1 MATDEEDREVLP
13 TMVSDGEDSETEAE
27 DAAQAATPEAEYPH
41 DTIEWTV
48 KNFAELPVVVDGTA
62 TQPVN
67 FIRSESKK
75 TGDFEWGMKV
85 YPWGWSGNVVQENEY
100 LSLFCEIRN
109 DRDVERGVK
118 TKQGRFTVEV
128 RRNGSGSGN
137 SGGGGSGSGGSGA
150 QPEMHEVEYTFS
162 RTSLDR
168 GWKEFMQR
176 ADLLD
181 PENGFVQA
189 DGSVTFVGNFW
200 RVPDPEP
207 VQYSDYATKDYRK
220 ETGYIGLRNQG
231 ATCYMNSLLQTLYHT
246 TAFARA
252 VFLLPTE
259 KDDPAKS
266 IALALQRVFFNLKY
280 AHCAV
285 STKELT
291 QSFGWDTLE
300 SFQQHDV
307 QELNRVLTDNL
318 EEKMRGTP
326 AEGMLARL
334 LSGTIQ
340 HRIRC
345 TKVDFESC
353 REETFY
359 DLSVDV
365 QGCHDL
371 YRSLDKYTE
380 TEMLDG
386 DNMYDAGSHG
396 KQPAEK
402 GCKFLTL
409 PPVLHIQLKRW
420 VYDPRLD
427 RSVKLNDKFEFPMT
441 LDLERYLAADA
452 PRQEPSVY
460 ELHAVLIHS
469 GSAGGGH
476 YYVFMRPTRKNE
488 WFQFNDER
496 VIPCKAYAAMKEGF
510 GGTEYTYNV
519 NGRAVRSYTKPDTS
533 AYMLVYIRKSDIGN
547 VLFHLYSRDI
557 PYHLH
562 KRFANDAAAAVVK
575 QKEATEA
582 RVSKFV
588 RLVTDSDLRAH
599 EAAGDLFDPDN
610 IQSVTLPNTTTLAA
624 LYAEAARK
632 MGVDVSLVRLYP
644 FERRLNKSYRIMT
657 CFSTSQSFTLEKFNQ
672 PKLDFYVEVLSE
684 PAAAPLPPASLC
696 TLKTLEV
703 LLFIRQ
709 YDPVKEKIA
718 FVGTIRLSK
727 KSTWSAALE
736 SIKSLV
742 GVPAEQPLVV
752 FNDNLSLERLDT
764 QSPDTTL
771 LALRLHFGDVLVV
784 QPAPDDT
791 QPERPRFPLLSDFV
805 FHTTNLVSVQ
815 FVPLDAAD
823 SSHPVFKLSLP
834 KAAPY
839 AEVVQSVGEHVKADP
854 THIRLTG
861 YAMFMRKPRTRPFST
876 TEAPRLSAML
886 DSVSDDKYF
895 VGKVYYEVLDIRT
908 EDAEKLVEVRVEFY
922 DAHVKPV
929 ATHVLRF
936 PSAATVADVAQR
948 VAELHPEAGGSGQLR
963 VCRADG
969 HKLEV
974 LQPAFSVATMASTG
988 GAEKWY
994 RVEAIPADESAVD
1007 KKRAGVFEV
1016 VHFEQD
1022 YSGQASLFGD
1032 PFFLVVPFGTR
1043 VAELRRMVQDKL
1055 QLTDEQTQA
1064 VKFASIKFSTPRM
1077 LADKDVAVSEKSAAD
1092 KVTIGMMHPKP
1103 KSSVRSAH
1111 KPVSSRRE
1119 HALVIKG

>member
-1 MATDEEDREVLP
+1 MATEEEEREVLP

-27 DAAQAATPEAEYPH
+27 DAGQAATPEAEYPH
-41 DTIEWTV
+41 DTMEWTV
-48 KNFAELPVVVDGTA
+48 KNFAELPVVGTA
-62 TQPVN
+62 TRPEN

-75 TGDFEWGMKV
+75 TGDFEWGMKL
-85 YPWGWSGNVVQENEY
+85 YPWGWSGSVVQENEY
-100 LSLFCEIRN
+100 VSLFCEIRN
-109 DRDVERGVK
+109 DRDVERGTK

-128 RRNGSGSGN
+128 RK
-137 SGGGGSGSGGSGA
+137 SGSGGMPA
-150 QPEMHEVEYTFS
+150 EMHEFEYAFS
-162 RTSLDR
+162 RKSLDR
-168 GWKEFMQR
+168 GWQQFMLR

-266 IALALQRVFFNLKY
+266 IPLALQRVFFNLKY

-386 DNMYDAGSHG
+386 DNMYDAEGHG

-420 VYDPRLD
+420 VYDPRFD

-441 LDLERYLAADA
+441 LDLERYLADDA
-452 PRQEPSVY
+452 PRHEPSVY

-476 YYVFMRPTRKNE
+476 YYVFMRPTRKGE

-533 AYMLVYIRKSDIGN
+533 AYMLVYIRKSDIST
-547 VLFHLYSRDI
+547 VLFHLHSRDI

-588 RLVTDSDLRAH
+588 RLVTENDLRAH
-599 EAAGDLFDPDN
+599 DGTATPSDLFDPER
-610 IQSVTLPNTTTLAA
+610 IQPIIISNTTTLAA
-624 LYAEAARK
+624 LYAEVAKK
-632 MGVDVSLVRLYP
+632 MDVEVSLVRLYP
-644 FERRLNKSYRIMT
+644 FERRCNKSYRIMA
-657 CFSTSQSFTLEKFNQ
+657 CLPAVQSFTLEKFNQ
-672 PKLDFYVEVLSE
+672 VKLDFFVEVLSE
-684 PAAAPLPPASLC
+684 PGAVPPPSASAGIQ
-696 TLKTLEV
+696 KIPQV
-703 LLFIRQ
+703 LLFVRQ
-709 YDPVKEKIA
+709 YDPAKEKTS
-718 FVGTIRLSK
+718 FVGTIRVK
-727 KSTWSAALE
+727 NKSTWSDILA
-736 SIKSLV
+736 SIKTLV
-742 GVPAEQPLVV
+742 GVPEDQSLVV
-752 FNDNLSLERLDT
+752 FDDRLSLERLDT
-764 QSPDTTL
+764 QSPDSTL
-771 LALRLHFGDVLVV
+771 KALRIHFGDVLVV
-784 QPAPDDT
+784 QPVPDST
-791 QPERPRFPLLSDFV
+791 AERPRFPLFSDFV
-805 FHTTNLVSVQ
+805 FHKTNLISVQ
-815 FVPLDAAD
+815 FIPLDAGD
-823 SSHPVFKLSLP
+823 SSLSEFKLSLP
-834 KAAPY
+834 KTAPY
-839 AEVVQSVGEHVKADP
+839 AEVVQSVGEHVKAEP

-861 YAMFMRKPRTRPFST
+861 YDTFFRKLRSDPFPT
-876 TEAPRLSAML
+876 TKAPRLDAML
-886 DSVSDDKYF
+886 DSVSDDKYY
-895 VGKVYYEVLDIRT
+895 VGKVYYEVLDITT
-908 EDAEKLVEVRVEFY
+908 EDAEKLAEVRIEFY
-922 DAHVKPV
+922 DTHVKCV
-929 ATHVLRF
+929 GKHVLRF
-936 PSAATVADVAQR
+936 PSTATASDVMQR
-948 VAELHPEAGGSGQLR
+948 VAELHPESGGSGQLR
-963 VCRADG
+963 VCRTDC
-969 HKLEV
+969 HRLEV
-974 LQPAFSVATMASTG
+974 LQPALSVTMMASTG
-988 GAEKWY
+988 SSEKWY
-994 RVEAIPADESAVD
+994 RVEAVPPEESTVD
-1007 KKRAGVFEV
+1007 KKKGAVFEV

-1022 YSGQASLFGD
+1022 YSGQAALFGD
-1032 PFFLVVPFGTR
+1032 PFFLVVPFGTK
-1043 VAELRRMVQDKL
+1043 VAELRQMVQDKL
-1055 QLTDEQTQA
+1055 QLTDAQMQA
-1064 VKFASIKFSTPRM
+1064 VKFATIKFSTPKM
-1077 LADKDVAVSEKSAAD
+1077 LADKDVAVSEKSVTD
-1092 KVTIGMMHPKP
+1092 SVTIGMMHPKP
-1103 KSSVRSAH
+1103 KSSARNTH
-1111 KPVSSRRE
+1111 KPAFSRRE
-1119 HALVIKG
+1119 RGLVIKG

>member
-1 MATDEEDREVLP
+1 MATDGEEREVLP

-27 DAAQAATPEAEYPH
+27 DAVQGATPEEEYPH
-41 DTIEWTV
+41 DTMEWTV
-48 KNFAELPVVVDGTA
+48 KNFAELPVVVGGTA

-67 FIRSESKK
+67 YIRSESKK

-85 YPWGWSGNVVQENEY
+85 YPWGWDARAVQENEY

-109 DRDVERGVK
+109 DPDVEHGVK

-128 RRNGSGSGN
+128 RK
-137 SGGGGSGSGGSGA
+137 SGSGGV

-162 RTSLDR
+162 NKSLDR
-168 GWKEFMQR
+168 GWKEYMLR

-181 PENGFVQA
+181 PENGFVQP

-207 VQYSDYATKDYRK
+207 VQYSDYATRDYRK
-220 ETGYIGLRNQG
+220 ETGFIGLRNQG

-266 IALALQRVFFNLKY
+266 IPLALQRVFFNLKY

-334 LSGTIQ
+334 LSGTIK

-345 TKVDFESC
+345 TKVAFESC

-371 YRSLDKYTE
+371 QQSLDKYTE
-380 TEMLDG
+380 TELLDG
-386 DNMYDAGSHG
+386 DNMYDAEGHG

-427 RSVKLNDKFEFPMT
+427 RSVKLNDKFVFPMT
-441 LDLERYLAADA
+441 LDLERYLDADA
-452 PRQEPSVY
+452 PRQEPAIY

-476 YYVFMRPTRKNE
+476 YYVFMRPTRKSE

-496 VIPCKAYAAMKEGF
+496 VVPCRATDAMKEGF
-510 GGTEYTYNV
+510 GGTEYTYNL
-519 NGRAVRSYTKPDTS
+519 NGRAWRSYTKPDTS
-533 AYMLVYIRKSDIGN
+533 AYMLVYIRKSDISS
-547 VLFHLYSRDI
+547 VLFHLHSRDI

-575 QKEATEA
+575 QKEAAEA
-582 RVSKFV
+582 RVSKSV
-588 RLVTDSDLRAH
+588 RLVTENDLRAH
-599 EAAGDLFDPDN
+599 DGFGGATGDLFDPER
-610 IQSVTLPNTTTLAA
+610 IQPTTLPNSTTLAA
-624 LYAEAARK
+624 LYTEVAKK
-632 MGVDVSLVRLYP
+632 MGVDVALVRLYP
-644 FERRLNKSYRIMT
+644 FERRLNKTYRVLT
-657 CFSTSQSFTLEKFNQ
+657 CLPAVASFTLEKFSQ
-672 PKLDFYVEVLSE
+672 FKLDFFVEVLSE
-684 PAAAPLPPASLC
+684 PGAAPLPPEVTGTHRTSQ
-696 TLKTLEV
+696 V

-709 YDPVKEKIA
+709 YDPAKEKVS
-718 FVGTIRLSK
+718 FVGTIRAEK
-727 KSTWSAALE
+727 KSTWATALM
-736 SIKSLV
+736 SIRALV
-742 GVPAEQPLVV
+742 GVPADQRIVV
-752 FNDNLSLERLDT
+752 FDDRQSLERLDT
-764 QSPDTTL
+764 QNPESTL
-771 LALRLHFGDVLVV
+771 RALHIHFGDVLVA
-784 QPAPDDT
+784 QPDLDDNNSSSSNAE
-791 QPERPRFPLLSDFV
+791 ERPRFPLLSDFV
-805 FHTTNLVSVQ
+805 FHTTNLISVQ
-815 FVPLDAAD
+815 FIPLDSTD
-823 SSHPVFKLSLP
+823 SSHPTFKLSLP
-834 KAAPY
+834 KKAPY
-839 AEVVQSVGEHVKADP
+839 ADVVQSVGEHVKAEP

-861 YAMFMRKPRTRPFST
+861 YMTFFRKPRSEPFST
-876 TEAPRLSAML
+876 SKAPCLSDML

-895 VGKVYYEVLDIRT
+895 VGQVYYEVLDITT
-908 EDAEKLVEVRVEFY
+908 EDAEKLSEVRVKFY

-936 PSAATVADVAQR
+936 PTTATVSDVAQR
-948 VAELHPEAGGSGQLR
+948 VAELHPESGGAAQFR
-963 VCRADG
+963 VCRADS

-974 LQPAFSVATMASTG
+974 LQPAFSVQTLASTG

-994 RVEAIPADESAVD
+994 RVEAVAPEEGAVD
-1007 KKRAGVFEV
+1007 RKRAGVFEV

-1022 YSGQASLFGD
+1022 LSGQAALFGD
-1032 PFFLVVPFGTR
+1032 PFFLVVPFGTK

-1055 QLTDEQTQA
+1055 QLADAQAQA
-1064 VKFASIKFSTPRM
+1064 VKFATIKFSTPKM
-1077 LADKDVAVSEKSAAD
+1077 LVDKDVAVTEKSVAD
-1092 KVTIGMMHPKP
+1092 GVVIGMMHPKP
-1103 KSSVRSAH
+1103 KSAAP
-1111 KPVSSRRE
+1111 KPAASRRE